1 MAQLN
6 CSISVTYYLAMDIK
20 FVCHYEKESEK
31 CEAGMGRTSVR
42 TLLFS
47 ITFREQIS
55 CKPNHEYLHQ
65 NSSCVSC
72 KGKDLILLQKD
83 DPVSGFFKFQSCLQ
97 SQEKYIKI
105 ILLSIY
111 ISCNTTLSHS
121 RRHVHFVNT
130 CASAF
135 TGTVLIGV
143 LKRAGKA
150 TEV

>member
-6 CSISVTYYLAMDIK
+6 CSRSVTYYLAIDIK
-20 FVCHYEKESEK
+20 CACHYEKESEK
-31 CEAGMGRTSVR
+31 CEVGTERTSVR

-47 ITFREQIS
+47 ITFRGQS
-55 CKPNHEYLHQ
+55 FCKPNHEYLHQ

-72 KGKDLILLQKD
+72 KGKDLILLQKH

-97 SQEKYIKI
+97 PQEKYIKI
-105 ILLSIY
+105 TLLPIY
-111 ISCNTTLSHS
+111 ISFNTTLSHS
-121 RRHVHFVNT
+121 LRHVHFVNT

-143 LKRAGKA
+143 LKRTGKA